1 MRLDTYT
8 PACVQLGEYI
18 ETYYFLSPQE
28 QNNRLHYLTFP
39 NNFFIVSVS
48 LGARIEIS
56 DNRIHVSEA
65 NGQEIISNYVS
76 RYTSPIEVTCEGNF
90 SEITIY
96 FKPLAINH
104 FIEDATALYT
114 SGSGLDFNPFD
125 DFQSTMREI
134 LLMGNRED
142 QKNSL
147 EDYWLSKFKLK
158 EVSKI
163 NKILKGVE
171 SERKIEELAA
181 EHGMS
186 RQYLNRLFIQWVG
199 KSPSEYRKIHR
210 FRNAIAEQRK
220 KRNLTEL
227 SYSNLF
233 YDQSHLIKD
242 FKQFTSIK
250 PNSFFKQIDPEK
262 KNIWLFI

>member
-1 MRLDTYT
+1 MRLDSYT
-8 PACVQLGEYI
+8 PACGQLREYI
-18 ETYYFLSPQE
+18 EAYYFLSPGE
-28 QNNRLHYLTFP
+28 QNARLHYLTFP

-48 LGARIEIS
+48 LGAKIEIS
-56 DNRIHVSEA
+56 ENKIHVTGTD
-65 NGQEIISNYVS
+65 GQDIISNYVS

-90 SEITIY
+90 SEITLY

-104 FIEDATALYT
+104 FIEDVAALYT
-114 SGSGLDFNPFD
+114 CRSGLDFNPFD
-125 DFQSTMREI
+125 DFQNTMREI
-134 LLMGNRED
+134 LQMENRED

-147 EDYWLSKFKLK
+147 EKYWLSKLKLK
-158 EVSKI
+158 EAGRI
-163 NKILKGVE
+163 NKILKAIE

-181 EHGMS
+181 EYGMS
-186 RQYLNRLFIQWVG
+186 RQYLNRLFIQWAG

-220 KRNLTEL
+220 NRNLTEL
-227 SYSNLF
+227 SHSNLF

-242 FKQFTSIK
+242 FKQLTSIK